1 MFETFQLYTVL
12 RKAKEMGKDLFQI
25 SKAKN
30 VYSVLDTWAMLSPKL
45 AFDKSNKALL
55 DENKKEPEI
64 KGENGI
70 D

>member
-1 MFETFQLYTVL
+1 
-12 RKAKEMGKDLFQI
+12 MGKDLFQI

-45 AFDKSNKALL
+45 AFDKTNKALL
-55 DENKKEPEI
+55 DENKREPEI

-70 D
+70 N